1 MEKLLDECNVWNLFD
16 ELKVNESGVD
26 NKTKS
31 KLWTCNFCE
40 SLELV
45 LEEGNYICKS
55 CGSLNEK
62 YIDMQAEWRYYGS
75 EDSKNSDPTRC
86 GMPCN
91 DLLPD
96 SSLGSIISNKNGES
110 YDMKLIRKYHM
121 WNSMSY
127 KERSLYNIFDSITV
141 NAINNGISQIIIEQ
155 AKVYYKKISET
166 RISRGDNRCGLI
178 ASSIY
183 MSCKAHNVP
192 RSTKEIAKIFN
203 IKPSVMNKGAKRFQD
218 IITIDLSSTKS
229 TDFIERFSS
238 KLNIEMEIRD
248 LCRYIVDSA
257 DKLNIVSQNTPMS
270 IIAGTIYLCN
280 VVCDLGL
287 SKKDI
292 GLACETSAVTL
303 SKCFKKLYQYRAN
316 LFPEDAIY
324 KWSIK

>member
-1 MEKLLDECNVWNLFD
+1 MNIPDSENVWNLFD
-16 ELKVNESGVD
+16 LLKNNNSRITINHD
-26 NKTKS
+26 
-31 KLWTCNFCE
+31 KLSECYYCDIPNI
-40 SLELV
+40 V
-45 LEEGNYICKS
+45 LEDGNYICKS
-55 CGSLNEK
+55 CSSLNEK
-62 YIDMQAEWRYYGS
+62 YIDMHAEWRYYGL
-75 EDSKNSDPTRC
+75 EDSKNNDPTRC

-127 KERSLYNIFDSITV
+127 KERSLYNIFDNITI
-141 NAINNGISQIIIEQ
+141 NAINNGISPSIIEQ

-183 MSCKAHNVP
+183 MSCKANNVP
-192 RSTKEIAKIFN
+192 RSSKEIAKIFN
-203 IKPSVMNKGAKRFQD
+203 IKSSVMNRGAKRFQD
-218 IITIDLSSTKS
+218 IITIDICTTKS

-238 KLNIEMEIRD
+238 KLNIELEIRD
-248 LCRYIVDSA
+248 LCRYIVNEA

-280 VVCDLGL
+280 VVCNLGL

-292 GLACETSAVTL
+292 GSACETSAVTL
-303 SKCFKKLYQYRAN
+303 SKCYKKLYEYRAK